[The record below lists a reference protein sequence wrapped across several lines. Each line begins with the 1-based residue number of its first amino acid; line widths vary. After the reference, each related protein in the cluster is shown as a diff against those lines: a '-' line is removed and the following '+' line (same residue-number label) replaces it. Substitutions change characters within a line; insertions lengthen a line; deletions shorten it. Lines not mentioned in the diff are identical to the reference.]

1 MLQPFPYYSI
11 HNWPEYLIWSQSVT
25 TKSDVE
31 DFNPHTLNCGV
42 HQAGLGLRELLLTK
56 LINAEQSCY
65 RSSVFLNLEQR
76 TRFTMLNDVSTTL
89 IDETNK
95 YLNRRKSTNSSSE
108 DNSLNV
114 KEKGLLTNMKNLLG
128 KKSKSKSFL
137 NSTQSLVG
145 KSGYAMLGP
154 LQPPLPYSLSLSR
167 GTLSLSSI

>member
-1 MLQPFPYYSI
+1 M
-11 HNWPEYLIWSQSVT
+11 T

-31 DFNPHTLNCGV
+31 NFNPNTLNCGIFPGG
-42 HQAGLGLRELLLTK
+42 ARLRELVLSK

-89 IDETNK
+89 LDETKK
-95 YLNRRKSTNSSSE
+95 YLKRRRSTHSSTE
-108 DNSLNV
+108 DNSLHG

-137 NSTQSLVG
+137 NSTQPSMG

-154 LQPPLPYSLSLSR
+154 LQPPQPLSLSLSR
-167 GTLSLSSI
+167 GRLSI